1 MDDENGGRLREYGLG
16 AGQGA
21 IETHDYFVVPHGH
34 QVSFC
39 YIYLYYGSYI
49 AEEMDWTGLDLLD
62 DVGGK
67 EKLVFIVGRLSIST
81 GKQSGR
87 LGRMGGNRHHH
98 PPLATLKVG

>member
-39 YIYLYYGSYI
+39 YTCITEAI
-49 AEEMDWTGLDLLD
+49 
-62 DVGGK
+62 
-67 EKLVFIVGRLSIST
+67 
-81 GKQSGR
+81 
-87 LGRMGGNRHHH
+87 
-98 PPLATLKVG
+98 

>member
-62 DVGGK
+62 DATMVGK
-67 EKLVFIVGRLSIST
+67 KSSCLSWVVYQFQQAS
-81 GKQSGR
+81 R
-87 LGRMGGNRHHH
+87 V
-98 PPLATLKVG
+98 AD